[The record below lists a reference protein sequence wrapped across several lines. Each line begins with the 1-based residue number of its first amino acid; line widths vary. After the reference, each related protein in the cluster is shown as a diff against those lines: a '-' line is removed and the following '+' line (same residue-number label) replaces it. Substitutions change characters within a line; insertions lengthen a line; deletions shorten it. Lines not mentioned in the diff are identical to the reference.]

1 MKSSP
6 IQLNLQIPADQAGQR
21 LDQALARLLPD
32 YSRSRLKTW
41 IESGEIRVDGEIR
54 RPRDK
59 VFGGEAVALD
69 AQLEQEVAAEAQAI
83 PVNLV
88 FEDKHL
94 FVVNKPAGLVVHPGA
109 GNPDRTL
116 QNALLALDPKLA
128 DMPRAGIVHRLDKE
142 TSGLLIIART
152 LKAHTALV
160 RMLEER
166 EIHRE
171 YEAICKGVMTA
182 GGTIDAPID
191 RHPTDRVKMAVR
203 QGGRESVTHYRVDQA
218 LPREH
223 ARARAAR
230 DGPHAPDPRAPD
242 ARRVSARRRPRLRRP
257 ARDAEGSHRRI
268 AGGPARVPAAGA
280 ARGEAAA
287 RASRERQA
295 RRVRRAAAGRHGAV
309 AQGAGPRRRAEMTA
323 HASRWIV
330 PDWPVTARV
339 KVLSTL
345 RTGGV
350 SAGDYASFN
359 LAQHVGDD
367 PAAVAANRAL
377 LRQAGGLPSEPL
389 WLDQVHGTGVAT
401 HTGENVTPPM
411 ADASVAFERGRVCAV
426 MTADCL
432 PVVFTDR
439 GGTRIGVSHAGWRG
453 LAGGVLEATIAAL
466 GVPAA

>member
-21 LDQALARLLPD
+21 LDQALAHLLPD

-59 VFGGEAVALD
+59 VFGGEAVVLD

-128 DMPRAGIVHRLDKE
+128 DIPRAGIVHRLDKE

-203 QGGRESVTHYRVDQA
+203 QGGRESVTHYRVIKRYRANTHVRVQLETGRTHQIRVHLTHAGYPLVGDRVYGGRLEMPKGATEELRVALREFPRQA
-218 LPREH
+218 LHAAKLQLEH
-223 ARARAAR
+223 PVSGKAVECV
-230 DGPHAPDPRAPD
+230 APLPD
-242 ARRVSARRRPRLRRP
+242 DMVQLLKVL
-257 ARDAEGSHRRI
+257 ARDA
-268 AGGPARVPAAGA
+268 
-280 ARGEAAA
+280 
-287 RASRERQA
+287 
-295 RRVRRAAAGRHGAV
+295 
-309 AQGAGPRRRAEMTA
+309 AQ
-323 HASRWIV
+323 
-330 PDWPVTARV
+330 
-339 KVLSTL
+339 K
-345 RTGGV
+345 
-350 SAGDYASFN
+350 
-359 LAQHVGDD
+359 
-367 PAAVAANRAL
+367 
-377 LRQAGGLPSEPL
+377 
-389 WLDQVHGTGVAT
+389 
-401 HTGENVTPPM
+401 
-411 ADASVAFERGRVCAV
+411 
-426 MTADCL
+426 
-432 PVVFTDR
+432 
-439 GGTRIGVSHAGWRG
+439 
-453 LAGGVLEATIAAL
+453 
-466 GVPAA
+466 